1 MLDRKVQEEEIKT
14 GVSPLN
20 IDPNQR
26 LENFGRGSTR
36 HLHQIAGRSHFRE
49 RASDFQIRLI
59 SILIGEQTKFTTWR
73 RANLP
78 ESSSVVA
85 NDADD
90 RIRHSLDLT
99 LSFTVQRH
107 KQIMELIYRIEA

>member
-1 MLDRKVQEEEIKT
+1 MSVIYEEGRWVLDRKVQEEEIKT

-20 IDPNQR
+20 TNPNQR

-36 HLHQIAGRSHFRE
+36 HLHQIAGRLRFRE

-59 SILIGEQTKFTTWR
+59 LFLMGEQTKFTTLR

-85 NDADD
+85 DDAAD
-90 RIRHSLDLT
+90 RIRH
-99 LSFTVQRH
+99 
-107 KQIMELIYRIEA
+107 